1 MDFHEKLSEF
11 IKANHINQAA
21 VARDMGID
29 SAKLNATVNGNRKMD
44 VDEFKKFCEV
54 VKVNPIVLLE

>member
-29 SAKLNATVNGNRKMD
+29 YAKPNATVNGNRKMD
-44 VDEFKKFCEV
+44 VDEYKKFCKV
-54 VKVNPIVLLE
+54 VKISPLVLLE

>member
-1 MDFHEKLSEF
+1 MAFHDKLSEF
-11 IKANHINQAA
+11 IKTNHINQAA